1 MLCCFLPSHQQVGTN
16 TIAIVAKAANK
27 PVYVAAES
35 YKFARMY
42 PLRQDDVPN
51 PEVAE
56 KLACGQEVTQR

>member
-1 MLCCFLPSHQQVGTN
+1 MQMCARAANQVGTN

-51 PEVAE
+51 PDMAE
-56 KLACGQEVTQR
+56 KLSCNPEVRRI